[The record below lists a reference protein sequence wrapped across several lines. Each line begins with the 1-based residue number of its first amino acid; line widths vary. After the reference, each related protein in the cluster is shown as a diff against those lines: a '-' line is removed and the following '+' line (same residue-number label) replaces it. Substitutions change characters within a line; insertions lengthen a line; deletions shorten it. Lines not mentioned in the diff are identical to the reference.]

1 MEITL
6 NVNVNAPELA
16 AALITLASAFGNTTA
31 IVSESSKVTKENQ
44 SQAEKPR
51 STKADNETKKPD
63 VIEDKHQQEGNKPTE
78 TPKQDDTS
86 TSDKKQ
92 ISLEDVRAKLAELTR
107 AGKPV
112 KELINK
118 YGASK
123 LSEIPPEKF
132 AEVLKEAEGL

>member
-16 AALITLASAFGNTTA
+16 TAITTLAAAFGSNTSVSLSEVGKVPQSEKSRTSKGDKKATASEDKPQDKKAVETPDKETPDPEEKVITL
-31 IVSESSKVTKENQ
+31 EE
-44 SQAEKPR
+44 
-51 STKADNETKKPD
+51 
-63 VIEDKHQQEGNKPTE
+63 
-78 TPKQDDTS
+78 
-86 TSDKKQ
+86 
-92 ISLEDVRAKLAELTR
+92 VRAKLAELTR

-112 KELINK
+112 KELITK
-118 YGASK
+118 FGASK